1 MADTSLYPDANS
13 DTGVRPDRGSPPSTP
28 RWVKVFVIIALVLV
42 LLFVV
47 LMFTGIG
54 GEHGP
59 GRHMPSGDAGGDTPP
74 SSFIEDS
81 ISFGGGLG
89 GDTSSDGPDDPT
101 LPIEDRV
108 QQA

>member
-1 MADTSLYPDANS
+1 MASPPLYPDSNS
-13 DTGVRPDRGSPPSTP
+13 DAGDDTRVRPDRGSPPSTP

-59 GRHMPSGDAGGDTPP
+59 GRHIPSGDVGGDTPP
-74 SSFIEDS
+74 IEQ
-81 ISFGGGLG
+81 
-89 GDTSSDGPDDPT
+89 
-101 LPIEDRV
+101 RV
-108 QQA
+108 QQP